1 MAVNLFI
8 RKTFSANALK
18 KAVNESLNPKV
29 RALKK
34 DKQLAKRIATEWAER
49 VNRFVP
55 RSEPLPGQEDIPEK
69 KHLQSYTVSDGRV
82 IWSRIAIGGSL
93 DGQQIA
99 HLLYEG
105 PIVGQFHSRTSSK
118 AQPHEPQAHWDQL
131 VTPGTKDWDD
141 FVTAATPI
149 IKEWM
154 RKNNG

>member
-18 KAVNESLNPKV
+18 QAVNESLNPKV

-34 DKQLAKRIATEWAER
+34 DKQLANTLAKLWAER
-49 VNRFVP
+49 VTRFVP
-55 RSEPLPGQEDIPEK
+55 RSNIKTGH
-69 KHLQSYTVSDGRV
+69 HLQDFTVSDGRV
-82 IWSRIAIGGSL
+82 VWRRPARKDDASL
-93 DGQQIA
+93 GIHEGEELA
-99 HLLYEG
+99 YLLYEG
-105 PIVGQFHSRTSSK
+105 PITGQFHSRYSG
-118 AQPHEPQAHWDQL
+118 HEPQSHWDQL

-149 IKEWM
+149 IKDWM